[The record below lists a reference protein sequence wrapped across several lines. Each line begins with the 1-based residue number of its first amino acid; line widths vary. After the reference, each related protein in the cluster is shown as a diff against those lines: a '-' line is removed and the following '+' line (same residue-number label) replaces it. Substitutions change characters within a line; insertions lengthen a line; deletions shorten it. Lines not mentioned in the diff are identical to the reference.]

1 MRLPAGLTNLGNTC
15 YMNATVQC
23 LNAVPE
29 LRTALSTFSN
39 DGTDTMST
47 AFSISSAMKSIFA
60 QMEKGTTVTP
70 IVLLQALHRASPQF
84 AQTGENGTYRQQDA
98 NECWAEILKMLQQK
112 LRPTNQEPSNTVHKR
127 HRWVCAH
134 NLYASFRKYLLDTP
148 ILARLSTSF
157 LVALLKLR
165 WAQKRIPMNHQQ

>member
-1 MRLPAGLTNLGNTC
+1 MRLSSLQMRLPAGLTNLGNTC

-112 LRPTNQEPSNTVHKR
+112 LRPTNQDPSNAIQKR
-127 HRWVCAH
+127 HR
-134 NLYASFRKYLLDTP
+134 
-148 ILARLSTSF
+148 
-157 LVALLKLR
+157 
-165 WAQKRIPMNHQQ
+165 